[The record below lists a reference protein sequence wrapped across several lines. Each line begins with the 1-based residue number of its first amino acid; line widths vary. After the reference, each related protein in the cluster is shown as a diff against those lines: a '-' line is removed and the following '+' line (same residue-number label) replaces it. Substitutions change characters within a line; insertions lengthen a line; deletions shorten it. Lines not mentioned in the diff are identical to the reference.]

1 MHGQVTLLD
10 RPLPPGEGWG
20 EGLVKSTSSL
30 STSLI
35 VVSVERIEGVLLSD
49 ETSGHEATARP
60 SPRQSFDS
68 RAGTGRGQRL
78 RHAFRACGNV
88 TLTTERL
95 VAAAPHPDPLPEGEG
110 LEFGRYRSRRTP
122 STQRRRCT
130 HKSRRSIALSL
141 RERVGVRGSSKHA
154 SLSTITGRCSC
165 RNFHLPS
172 LRSRSHR
179 QTFASAVARFL
190 RR

>member
-1 MHGQVTLLD
+1 MEATSLHPLAATPHPDPLPERDRLKTLRPAIETPKKYGRSVNRRVVHPTKKMHVQVTLLD

-68 RAGTGRGQRL
+68 RAGNGRGQRL
-78 RHAFRACGNV
+78 RHASRACGNV

-110 LEFGRYRSRRTP
+110 LEIGRYACDTEGVIEGSQGCACQQNRT
-122 STQRRRCT
+122 
-130 HKSRRSIALSL
+130 
-141 RERVGVRGSSKHA
+141 
-154 SLSTITGRCSC
+154 
-165 RNFHLPS
+165 
-172 LRSRSHR
+172 
-179 QTFASAVARFL
+179 
-190 RR
+190 